1 MTDAP
6 GQATVATV
14 APISGLSPGLLQF
27 TAVTLGAS
35 LHLASTVS
43 IAGTSLRIGLTDLL
57 LPAILALII
66 VDRLY
71 AKHPWPAPRLPSCW
85 WWLTALSAWM
95 VVALITGR
103 FYAGS
108 WQIWGL
114 ANKGVGW
121 FVLVAYFLA
130 GLWLS
135 GHGKTIRLPFLR
147 AFFVMG
153 WLASAF
159 SFGLFLLA
167 FYRIPVDLAANYDRA
182 TGFLAN
188 PNAFGIAIAAQ
199 LALQIPLM
207 RQRLVFPP
215 WLHAAGMAF
224 CLLALFYSGSRSA
237 WLGFA
242 VALLALLIIRQIPWR
257 GILLTLSLA
266 VGINA
271 ISIDLPRV
279 MPHALA
285 LIPTAETAVVG
296 AGVAVEAGG
305 ASGAVVAAAGG
316 ASGAAVAVTAKETT
330 NAKRQKLKPYRYV
343 ARSKMMADA
352 ASQHRI
358 LSTRLAIEYWRDQPI
373 RGIGLGSFLWRRGQT
388 DDPTAG
394 TGIHA
399 TGLWLLTETGLI
411 GLVLFSA
418 FFLAAMKAL
427 IWRNGRFEVDPL
439 PIGIAA
445 VLVTLAAASI
455 GTEILYQRYLWV
467 LGGIGLAVAVSPL
480 ASPRPTAKRTPSI
493 NQTH

>member
-1 MTDAP
+1 MTDISREIATATIAP
-6 GQATVATV
+6 R
-14 APISGLSPGLLQF
+14 SGLSLSPRIPQL
-27 TAVTLGAS
+27 AAMALGAG
-35 LHLASTVS
+35 LHLAATVS
-43 IAGTSLRIGLTDLL
+43 FAGTNLRVGLTDLL
-57 LPAILALII
+57 LPVILLLIA

-71 AKHPWPAPRLPSCW
+71 ARQPWPSPRLAHGW
-85 WWLTALSAWM
+85 WWLAALSGWM

-108 WQIWGL
+108 WQVWGV
-114 ANKGVGW
+114 ANKGAGW
-121 FVLVAYFLA
+121 FVLLAYFLA
-130 GLWLS
+130 GFWLS
-135 GHGKTIRLPFLR
+135 GHGMAARLSFLR

-207 RQRLVFPP
+207 RQRLVFPT

-224 CLLALFYSGSRSA
+224 CVLALFYSGSRSA

-242 VALLALLIIRQIPWR
+242 VALLALLIIRQVPWR

-285 LIPTAETAVVG
+285 LIPTAETAGVSVG
-296 AGVAVEAGG
+296 AGVGAGVGG
-305 ASGAVVAAAGG
+305 ASGAVVA
-316 ASGAAVAVTAKETT
+316 AAVAVTAKETT

-343 ARSKMMADA
+343 ARSKMMADP
-352 ASQHRI
+352 ASQHRVV
-358 LSTRLAIEYWRDQPI
+358 STRLAIEYWRDQPF

-388 DDPTAG
+388 DDATSG

-399 TGLWLLTETGLI
+399 TSLWLMTETGLV

-418 FFLAAMKAL
+418 FFLAALKAL

-445 VLVTLAAASI
+445 VLVTLAAASV

-467 LGGIGLAVAVSPL
+467 LGGIGLAVAVGPL
-480 ASPRPTAKRTPSI
+480 ASERPTDGRSP
-493 NQTH
+493 